1 LLHVT
6 TLTPLPVSDAVP
18 PRFTVP
24 VVVEYVAFDVGL
36 VMVTVGV
43 VVSRIMESLA
53 ALDTFPALS

>member
-1 LLHVT
+1 M
-6 TLTPLPVSDAVP
+6 SDAVP